1 MNKFDVIIPTG
12 IKDVAFVPRVVDFI
26 YRCFEEMEHIYILTS
41 KKNFVRIK
49 RKIPVYVPCTLI
61 DENELLP
68 GLTFS
73 TVADILMKYCPN
85 KRLNVGWYFQQFLK
99 LGFARSKYC
108 KDYYLSWDAD
118 TLPLAPITFFED
130 EHLLFNPKSEYNSNY
145 FRTIERLFGYGKQTE
160 YSFIAENMIF
170 SKNVVGE
177 MLA

>member
-1 MNKFDVIIPTG
+1 
-12 IKDVAFVPRVVDFI
+12 
-26 YRCFEEMEHIYILTS
+26 MEHIYILTS

-130 EHLLFNPKSEYNSNY
+130 EHLLVSSHLGPSCVPQY
-145 FRTIERLFGYGKQTE
+145 I
-160 YSFIAENMIF
+160 
-170 SKNVVGE
+170 
-177 MLA
+177 LAPLSRI